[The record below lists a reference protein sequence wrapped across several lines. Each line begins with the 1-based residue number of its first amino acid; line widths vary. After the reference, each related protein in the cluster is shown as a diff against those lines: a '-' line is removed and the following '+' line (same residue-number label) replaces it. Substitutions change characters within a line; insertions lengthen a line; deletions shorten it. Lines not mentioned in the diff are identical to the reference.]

1 MQSLEL
7 FGSALFLLNASLFLL
22 DLSLALL
29 LFQALPLKLFL
40 NALFF
45 FEFLY
50 ITYMVSI
57 NFKIC
62 ILVMVAVVTYSSLP
76 RSPSL
81 TS

>member
-7 FGSALFLLNASLFLL
+7 FGSSLFLLNTSLFLL

-29 LFQALPLKLFL
+29 FFQALPLELLL

-50 ITYMVSI
+50 MTQLVSI
-57 NFKIC
+57 NVKEC
-62 ILVMVAVVTYSSLP
+62 MLLAVVTYSSLL
-76 RSPSL
+76 RSLSL

>member
-1 MQSLEL
+1 MMLISFDLAYSFLMQSLEL
-7 FGSALFLLNASLFLL
+7 FGSALFLLNASLFFL

-50 ITYMVSI
+50 IT
-57 NFKIC
+57 
-62 ILVMVAVVTYSSLP
+62 
-76 RSPSL
+76 
-81 TS
+81 

>member
-1 MQSLEL
+1 MMLISFDLAYSFLMQSLEL

-50 ITYMVSI
+50 IT
-57 NFKIC
+57 
-62 ILVMVAVVTYSSLP
+62 
-76 RSPSL
+76 
-81 TS
+81 